1 MRKIIER
8 CPACDGNLSVT
19 RLSCTRCDTE
29 ITGRFGTNAF
39 DRLSPE
45 NLAFAETF
53 VRLRGNVREM
63 ERELGV
69 PYNAVRNR
77 LDEVIQELGHQ
88 PGAPLPE
95 GTAAEEDLAT
105 RRTEVLDRLDRGE
118 LDAAEAAEEL
128 KALRAEKH

>member
-8 CPACDGNLSVT
+8 CPACDANLSVT

-29 ITGRFGTNAF
+29 VTGRFDTNAF

-45 NLAFAETF
+45 HLAFAEAF

-88 PGAPLPE
+88 PGAPLPD
-95 GTAAEEDLAT
+95 GTSPEQDLAARRSEILDQLDKGEIDAAGAAET
-105 RRTEVLDRLDRGE
+105 
-118 LDAAEAAEEL
+118 L
-128 KALRAEKH
+128 KALRDENN